1 MQKPSNIATE
11 EDTKTAQILVRIS
24 EEEREEWKRAAE
36 TGDISMSELIRT
48 TVGSYVKTVLYCTHP
63 AEFRQTYPWSSFC
76 DKCGE
81 RLSG

>member
-1 MQKPSNIATE
+1 MQKPSNTVTE
-11 EDTKTAQILVRIS
+11 EEIKTAQILVRVS

-36 TGDISMSELIRT
+36 ADGVSVSEMIRS
-48 TVGSYVKTVLYCTHP
+48 TVGAYVKTVLYCTHP
-63 AEFRQTYPWSSFC
+63 SEFRRTYPWSAFC

>member
-1 MQKPSNIATE
+1 MQKPSNSMTE
-11 EDTKTAQILVRIS
+11 EEVKTAQILVRVS

-36 TGDISMSELIRT
+36 TGEVSVSEMIRS
-48 TVGSYVKTVLYCTHP
+48 TVGAYVKTVLYCTHP
-63 AEFRQTYPWSSFC
+63 AESRRTYPWSAFC

>member
-1 MQKPSNIATE
+1 MQKPSNMMIE
-11 EDTKTAQILVRIS
+11 EENKTAQILVRIS

-36 TGDISMSELIRT
+36 TDDVSMSEMIRS
-48 TVGSYVKTVLYCTHP
+48 TVGGYVKTVLYCTHP
-63 AEFRQTYPWSSFC
+63 EEFRRTYPWSAFC

>member
-1 MQKPSNIATE
+1 MQKPSNTVTE
-11 EDTKTAQILVRIS
+11 EENKTAQILVRVS

-36 TGDISMSELIRT
+36 VDEVSVSEMIRS

-63 AEFRQTYPWSSFC
+63 KEFRRTYPWSAFC